1 MAYDDAGNEPLE
13 EPLPPLEEPL
23 AIRFARWCESAV
35 EAMLAAVEN
44 QHGLWYIGIF
54 QARGAGVARS
64 LARGRGRRQALTR
77 VRVRALLPRDCAGQG
92 RRGANCAAP
101 VRGARLAKD
110 SGA

>member
-1 MAYDDAGNEPLE
+1 MAYDDADNEPLE

-54 QARGAGVARS
+54 QARWGAWGGRGTRM
-64 LARGRGRRQALTR
+64 ARGR
-77 VRVRALLPRDCAGQG
+77 
-92 RRGANCAAP
+92 
-101 VRGARLAKD
+101 
-110 SGA
+110 